1 MLGRFDKALSSLLN
15 SSLLEVDSEGTYLK
29 CHRLVR
35 LAVAE
40 SMSPSTKSSVFN
52 RVIFQLNA
60 AFPTQSDGRPLHD
73 KWHECEKLASQV
85 AGVLD
90 SYSFYKDD
98 LDEPILLCEVVVRCS
113 W

>member
-1 MLGRFDKALSSLLN
+1 MLSRFDKALASLLDY
-15 SSLLEVDSEGTYLK
+15 SLVQIDDGGVYVK

-52 RVIFQLNA
+52 RVILQLNA
-60 AFPTQSDGRPLHD
+60 AFPSQSDGRPLHD
-73 KWHECEKLASQV
+73 QWHSCEELAPQV
-85 AGVLD
+85 AAVLE
-90 SYSFYKDD
+90 SYFIKKAELDD
-98 LDEPILLCEVVVRCS
+98 PILLCEIVARCA